1 MYYSP
6 WKEDRFA
13 GMEEEANLQK
23 QGYVRTEESATCMVI
38 SIITFRLI
46 CRNLKQRSR
55 EVDLMNDK

>member
-13 GMEEEANLQK
+13 GMEDEANLQK

-46 CRNLKQRSR
+46 CRYLEQKKSI
-55 EVDLMNDK
+55 

>member
-13 GMEEEANLQK
+13 GMEEEASLQK

-38 SIITFRLI
+38 LIITFRLI
-46 CRNLKQRSR
+46 CGYFEVRSNL
-55 EVDLMNDK
+55 N

>member
-13 GMEEEANLQK
+13 GMEEEVSLQK

-38 SIITFRLI
+38 STVIFELV
-46 CRNLKQRSR
+46 CRN
-55 EVDLMNDK
+55 